1 MEVRRP
7 IGFRRLGITQKFV
20 FKDLNQDHG
29 SATADCIPPFGDN
42 VKVNSE
48 KKKIFNHFSPLR
60 RERLTSPS
68 GQALRTAPGVRVNR

>member
-20 FKDLNQDHG
+20 FKGLNQDHG

-42 VKVNSE
+42 VMVNSE
-48 KKKIFNHFSPLR
+48 KNI
-60 RERLTSPS
+60 
-68 GQALRTAPGVRVNR
+68 

>member
-20 FKDLNQDHG
+20 FKGLNQDHG

-48 KKKIFNHFSPLR
+48 EKYLIILVRFA
-60 RERLTSPS
+60 ERD
-68 GQALRTAPGVRVNR
+68 

>member
-20 FKDLNQDHG
+20 FKGLNQDHG

-48 KKKIFNHFSPLR
+48 KKNI
-60 RERLTSPS
+60 
-68 GQALRTAPGVRVNR
+68 